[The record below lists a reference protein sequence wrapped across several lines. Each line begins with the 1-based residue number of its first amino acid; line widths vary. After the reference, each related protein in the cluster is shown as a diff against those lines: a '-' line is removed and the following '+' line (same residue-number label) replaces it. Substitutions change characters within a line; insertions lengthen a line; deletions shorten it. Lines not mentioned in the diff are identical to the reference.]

1 MTLVESEEVGF
12 KRTGLS
18 ASDYD
23 AILPIKKRRFPVVQ
37 FPPSPSKDLPLSPSK
52 DLPPSPSKD
61 LPPSPSKDLPPSPSK
76 NLPPSPSKDLPPFHS
91 DGNLLKAEQPSPP
104 KDLSSLNRN
113 ESLIKTEQPSPPK
126 EPSSLNRNE
135 SLIKTEQPSPSE
147 DLSSFNRNENLIKTE
162 QPILSR
168 TIVSSSSVVT
178 SSALLNNNQDNVSEE
193 KKGKSDSDSCCVD
206 LVQSDIGTAGVK
218 FQEPNLRVHAY
229 INCFD
234 EYEGK
239 SLVTV
244 KHTIRTSPE
253 IYGGSN
259 LSSTS
264 LDSDPLAD
272 NKEEEIDVKMPEE
285 NCSPPICE
293 VGGGAGVSVGL
304 NCHMD
309 LKLVPEKSDLNFLKQ
324 DSVEPVL
331 LDFSLNKHGSSTQCV
346 KDNVGSDCDGPLLQL
361 NREKWDLNTSME
373 SWEGCTSGDSPVAK
387 MSATKTNTTIE
398 TYACSSE
405 MVESDSPCGKQTLLD
420 SEDKDNSI
428 YACMPSKG
436 HLHLSLDSSYLKP
449 VVEEDPY
456 ISEYESDGNWDIAEA
471 VDDDDND
478 NHLEEDYEDGEVRE
492 TLQETE
498 VEVHAYEKREIE
510 PLDHAGCDDKK
521 INTIRLPDHELLA
534 LGPLEQETK
543 PENLDH
549 RSEDDVRTTT
559 KSKSY
564 EQENE
569 DLCVKELHAVE
580 NSISGDVNRPV
591 KATGRGQLFQ
601 YDKKHNFEAH
611 DTADEIV
618 DEELIPTFS
627 QGEMENAVA
636 VDVVQNRDLTL
647 PTVKES
653 VNGNDA
659 KDINGGTRNS
669 RIINFNRVSTD
680 STPCKEKS
688 SFARSVLPHKERE
701 FVPNMAVEG
710 ANMQPQER
718 DDAYSNITKK
728 ISIDKREGQP
738 PLMGFSHRRGRS
750 TNRLDNRSEE
760 WDFGPNFSPE
770 TYSEQQ
776 IDYHGPGLDQNRY
789 KITPDG
795 PFGGANRRGRE
806 LLEDEEPFFF
816 HGPSRRKSFG
826 RRHGPNVGGGKM
838 VYKIPRDF
846 SPGRCMDEGGS
857 FDRQHGEKFSRN
869 FADDTVDLMYPRPQP
884 PYDIDKPFFR
894 ERRNFS
900 FQRKSFPRIDSK
912 SPVRA
917 RARSPSQWFSS
928 KRSDR
933 FCERS
938 DMTHRRS
945 PNYRSERMRS
955 PDHRPIRGHMPPGR
969 RQGFHFL
976 SASDELRDVGPAP
989 DHGHMRSIIPDRNQT
1004 ERLPLRNR
1012 SYDAIDP
1019 QGRIENDNFFYG
1031 PPVRLGQLT
1040 GYNDGEPDDD
1050 ERRFNE
1056 RHEPLYSF
1064 KHPFG
1069 DSDGER
1075 FRNNREDCS
1084 RPFRFCPG
1092 NDPRISWKRR

>member
-1 MTLVESEEVGF
+1 MTLIESEEVRF

-23 AILPIKKRRFPVVQ
+23 ASLPIKKRRFPVVQ
-37 FPPSPSKDLPLSPSK
+37 FPPSPSKDLPS
-52 DLPPSPSKD
+52 
-61 LPPSPSKDLPPSPSK
+61 
-76 NLPPSPSKDLPPFHS
+76 FHS
-91 DGNLLKAEQPSPP
+91 DGNLLKAEQLSPP
-104 KDLSSLNRN
+104 KVSSSNCN
-113 ESLIKTEQPSPPK
+113 ESLIKTEQPSSPK
-126 EPSSLNRNE
+126 EPSSFNSNE
-135 SLIKTEQPSPSE
+135 SLLKTKQPSPSK
-147 DLSSFNRNENLIKTE
+147 DLSSFNHNENLIKTE
-162 QPILSR
+162 QPILSMS
-168 TIVSSSSVVT
+168 IVSSSSVVT
-178 SSALLNNNQDNVSEE
+178 SSALLNNDQNNVSEE
-193 KKGKSDSDSCCVD
+193 KKGKSDTDSCCED
-206 LVQSDIGTAGVK
+206 IVQSDIGTAGVK
-218 FQEPNLRVHAY
+218 FQEPTLGGHDY
-229 INCFD
+229 ISCFD

-244 KHTIRTSPE
+244 KHTIRKSPE

-259 LSSTS
+259 RSSTS
-264 LDSDPLAD
+264 LYSDPLAG
-272 NKEEEIDVKMPEE
+272 NKEEGIDVKMPEE

-324 DSVEPVL
+324 NSVEPVL
-331 LDFSLNKHGSSTQCV
+331 LDLSLNKHGSSTQCV

-373 SWEGCTSGDSPVAK
+373 SWEGCTGGDSPVVQ
-387 MSATKTNTTIE
+387 MSATQTNTTIE
-398 TYACSSE
+398 THACPSE

-420 SEDKDNSI
+420 GEDKGNSI
-428 YACMPSKG
+428 YDCMPSKEN
-436 HLHLSLDSSYLKP
+436 LDLSLDSSYLKP
-449 VVEEDPY
+449 VQPVLEEDPY

-492 TLQETE
+492 TLQESE
-498 VEVHAYEKREIE
+498 VEVLAYEKREIE

-521 INTIRLPDHELLA
+521 INSIRLPDHELHA

-543 PENLDH
+543 PENLDL

-559 KSKSY
+559 NSKSY

-580 NSISGDVNRPV
+580 NTISGDVNKAV
-591 KATGRGQLFQ
+591 KVTGRGQLFQ
-601 YDKKHNFEAH
+601 FDKKHNFEAQ
-611 DTADEIV
+611 DTADEMV

-627 QGEMENAVA
+627 QGEVENAVA

-653 VNGNDA
+653 VNEDDA

-669 RIINFNRVSTD
+669 RIINFNRASID

-688 SFARSVLPHKERE
+688 SFSRSVLSHKERE

-750 TNRLDNRSEE
+750 SNRLDHRSEE

-776 IDYHGPGLDQNRY
+776 IDYHVPGLDQNRY

-816 HGPSRRKSFG
+816 HGPSRRKSLG

-912 SPVRA
+912 SPVRS
-917 RARSPSQWFSS
+917 RARSPGQWFSS

-955 PDHRPIRGHMPPGR
+955 PDQRPIRGHMPPGR

-976 SASDELRDVGPAP
+976 SASDEMRDVGPAP

-1019 QGRIENDNFFYG
+1019 QGRIENDDFFYG

-1040 GYNDGEPDDD
+1040 GYNDGVPDDD